1 VSIFELFRVIQCFN
15 FNSNRFFQNID
26 SNCLKLSSEPTM
38 EIKTSKKEVKNKLRQ
53 EKKQMYDAIRNSK
66 KEAQNKCLEKTI
78 NDDENGDNSFELD
91 VIDFNNNN

>member
-1 VSIFELFRVIQCFN
+1 
-15 FNSNRFFQNID
+15 
-26 SNCLKLSSEPTM
+26 M